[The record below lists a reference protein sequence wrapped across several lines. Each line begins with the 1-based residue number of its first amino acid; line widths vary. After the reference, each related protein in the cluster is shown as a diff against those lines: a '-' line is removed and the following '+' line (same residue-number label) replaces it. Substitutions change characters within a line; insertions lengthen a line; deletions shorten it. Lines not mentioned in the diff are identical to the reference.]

1 MFSRSF
7 LNSKRILLIIIM
19 IAMFASPIVPLP
31 EAKATSPTLSLQEW
45 QVPSSNAGPWGI
57 AVDSY
62 GKTWF
67 TENVTNR
74 LGMLDPTTNTFYEMN
89 TPSSSPRGL
98 AVRTVALTGYSSSRV
113 FFTEGSSNKVAFFDN
128 NTGTPYRFT
137 EYQLHGGSN
146 PVNIAVD
153 DQGVMY
159 FPESGR
165 DIIGVLDPS
174 SNTLTEWTLPGATTS
189 AGSNNNLGN
198 LGVWGIS
205 VQVVNSQSGT
215 NRLVWFTELL
225 GDKIG
230 RLNTSTGQLVLYDIS
245 TLGVSAHHSPAGIVA
260 TPATCSSSGTTCNSN
275 QVFFSSSNTN
285 QISVIGPT
293 DTLSSYNLFG
303 GIGGAKPTAVAMDS
317 ANNRLWFPESNSGNI
332 GFIDTTF
339 SQPTQI
345 VPTSLCTLTSG
356 GGNCPQP
363 IGTTA
368 PTVLTCNPSSS
379 NGSGANQCTLSSPS
393 TPGTSPTVNVQGPG
407 PTNTLTP
414 GNALNGAYEYPLTST
429 GSQPQSVTLDAS
441 GNVWVAENANSA
453 NKIGRVQV
461 IPNSFQVT
469 VTSAS
474 TQTVTQGQSA
484 TFTVSVSLVS
494 GAASSVQLSVNAPSG
509 LTDNFNP
516 ASGTPTS
523 GTPFTSTLTIFTS
536 STTTPQSYPMT
547 ITGTGGGQTNT
558 AQITLIVNQVTTSV
572 SSSSTSGVASDFQ
585 ISVVGSDTA
594 TVLEGSSATYGL
606 DVAQV
611 SGTAGTVTLSPS
623 GLPTGATASFNPA
636 SNAPNFGS
644 TLTVSTILGVTI
656 GTFPITITAS
666 GESTS
671 HTVTVTLVT
680 QPQLRDFTLSFTR
693 NSEPITSASFV
704 QGARVDILVTVN
716 AYGVFNSPVTLA
728 GAFSPSDPS
737 LTAAFSPSSVT
748 PPLGGYA
755 VSTLE
760 IVAQRGTP
768 GNTYQ
773 FTVTATD
780 TTGKVSPKTYQ
791 ITISISPCLIATAT
805 YGSELSPE
813 VQFLRNFRDQQ
824 ILRTF
829 AGSSFMDVFNA
840 WYYSFS
846 PAVAQFEYSHETTRT
861 AMKEVLYPL
870 IGILHVSSD
879 SYATLAFQPEL
890 AALTAGIVASFLIGL
905 AYVGLPAFGILC
917 LAKEKIS
924 ARTKR
929 RVLKLTV
936 TVAMALFAVFI
947 VAELL
952 ALASLMMIAS
962 VGLILTV
969 LFVGGIAPAFG
980 LVRLARREA

>member
-1 MFSRSF
+1 M
-7 LNSKRILLIIIM
+7 
-19 IAMFASPIVPLP
+19 
-31 EAKATSPTLSLQEW
+31 
-45 QVPSSNAGPWGI
+45 
-57 AVDSY
+57 
-62 GKTWF
+62 
-67 TENVTNR
+67 
-74 LGMLDPTTNTFYEMN
+74 
-89 TPSSSPRGL
+89 
-98 AVRTVALTGYSSSRV
+98 
-113 FFTEGSSNKVAFFDN
+113 
-128 NTGTPYRFT
+128 
-137 EYQLHGGSN
+137 
-146 PVNIAVD
+146 
-153 DQGVMY
+153 
-159 FPESGR
+159 
-165 DIIGVLDPS
+165 
-174 SNTLTEWTLPGATTS
+174 
-189 AGSNNNLGN
+189 
-198 LGVWGIS
+198 
-205 VQVVNSQSGT
+205 
-215 NRLVWFTELL
+215 
-225 GDKIG
+225 
-230 RLNTSTGQLVLYDIS
+230 
-245 TLGVSAHHSPAGIVA
+245 
-260 TPATCSSSGTTCNSN
+260 
-275 QVFFSSSNTN
+275 
-285 QISVIGPT
+285 
-293 DTLSSYNLFG
+293 
-303 GIGGAKPTAVAMDS
+303 
-317 ANNRLWFPESNSGNI
+317 
-332 GFIDTTF
+332 
-339 SQPTQI
+339 
-345 VPTSLCTLTSG
+345 
-356 GGNCPQP
+356 
-363 IGTTA
+363 
-368 PTVLTCNPSSS
+368 
-379 NGSGANQCTLSSPS
+379 
-393 TPGTSPTVNVQGPG
+393 
-407 PTNTLTP
+407 
-414 GNALNGAYEYPLTST
+414 
-429 GSQPQSVTLDAS
+429 
-441 GNVWVAENANSA
+441 
-453 NKIGRVQV
+453 
-461 IPNSFQVT
+461 
-469 VTSAS
+469 
-474 TQTVTQGQSA
+474 
-484 TFTVSVSLVS
+484 
-494 GAASSVQLSVNAPSG
+494 
-509 LTDNFNP
+509 
-516 ASGTPTS
+516 
-523 GTPFTSTLTIFTS
+523 
-536 STTTPQSYPMT
+536 
-547 ITGTGGGQTNT
+547 
-558 AQITLIVNQVTTSV
+558 
-572 SSSSTSGVASDFQ
+572 
-585 ISVVGSDTA
+585 
-594 TVLEGSSATYGL
+594 
-606 DVAQV
+606 
-611 SGTAGTVTLSPS
+611 
-623 GLPTGATASFNPA
+623 
-636 SNAPNFGS
+636 
-644 TLTVSTILGVTI
+644 
-656 GTFPITITAS
+656 
-666 GESTS
+666 
-671 HTVTVTLVT
+671 
-680 QPQLRDFTLSFTR
+680 
-693 NSEPITSASFV
+693 
-704 QGARVDILVTVN
+704 VTVN